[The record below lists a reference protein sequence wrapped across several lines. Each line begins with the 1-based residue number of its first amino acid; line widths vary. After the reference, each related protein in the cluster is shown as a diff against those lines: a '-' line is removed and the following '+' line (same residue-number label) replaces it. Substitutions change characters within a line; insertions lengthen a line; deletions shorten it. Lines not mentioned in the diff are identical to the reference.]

1 MSQVASAS
9 PANNNNGTA
18 SAVVGRPVGRSPL
31 RPQGE
36 GNVPF
41 SKMVFDGK
49 RMRKAIQRRTVD
61 YNHSLTRWMQVRTM
75 SFFNLYFI
83 SGALFWKDSFFLY
96 CRDNKRE
103 YID

>member
-1 MSQVASAS
+1 MAQVANAPSTTAAATTGNSSA
-9 PANNNNGTA
+9 NNNGT
-18 SAVVGRPVGRSPL
+18 SSGVVGRPVGRSPL

-61 YNHSLTRWMQVRTM
+61 YNHSLTRWMQVCI
-75 SFFNLYFI
+75 Y
-83 SGALFWKDSFFLY
+83 
-96 CRDNKRE
+96 
-103 YID
+103 